1 MQFFNGNKWLWV
13 LSPESLHAVYLCY
26 SQNTAEESLVLPWFS
41 RAGEIFETHNRFSE
55 LQTLLQPESSDS
67 YDMLFLFHLKYL
79 DRILPV
85 FQ

>member
-1 MQFFNGNKWLWV
+1 MQFSTETSGFGSCL
-13 LSPESLHAVYLCY
+13 PESLHAVYLCY